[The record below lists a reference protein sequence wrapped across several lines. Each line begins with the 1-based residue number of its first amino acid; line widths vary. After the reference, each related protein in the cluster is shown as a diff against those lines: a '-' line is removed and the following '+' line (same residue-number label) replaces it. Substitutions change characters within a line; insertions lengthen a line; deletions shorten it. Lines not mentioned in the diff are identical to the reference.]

1 MIRITPATTND
12 FKTIQDIAYKTWP
25 ATYGAILSEEQ
36 LSYMLTNF
44 YSEETLKD
52 NLVNK
57 GHHFILALEDD
68 NCLGFTSFEHNYQ
81 NKNKTHIHKIYIL
94 PETQGKGIGKI
105 LLDAVELS
113 GLEIGSDILS
123 LNVNRYNTA
132 LGFYKKIGFE
142 ITEEVDI
149 TFGEGYLMED
159 YIMEK
164 RL

>member
-1 MIRITPATTND
+1 MITITPATSND

-25 ATYGAILSEEQ
+25 ATYGTILSEEQ

-68 NCLGFTSFEHNYQ
+68 NCLGFASFEHNYQ
-81 NKNKTHIHKIYIL
+81 NKNITHIHKIYIL
-94 PETQGKGIGKI
+94 PETQGKGIGKK
-105 LLDAVELS
+105 LLDAVEQS
-113 GLEIGSDILS
+113 GIKETSQIIS

-132 LGFYKKIGFE
+132 LGFYKKNGFE
-142 ITEEVDI
+142 ITQEVDI
-149 TFGEGYLMED
+149 AFGEGYLMED

-164 RL
+164 KL